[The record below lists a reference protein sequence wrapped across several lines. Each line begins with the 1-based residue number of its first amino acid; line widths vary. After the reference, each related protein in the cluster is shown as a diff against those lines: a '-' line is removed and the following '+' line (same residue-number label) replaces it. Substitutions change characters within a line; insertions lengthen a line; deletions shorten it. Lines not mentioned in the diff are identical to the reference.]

1 MKYLLITSI
10 FPPINGGSAVVYEKI
25 AEYCADHALIVLAPK
40 RHCAT
45 NEWLEGWQ
53 QYDSTAPF
61 QVVRTTLLRPL
72 VVVSKSRLQSL
83 YLFLCKDI
91 PLYLKILRLS
101 MKLIKQH
108 DIKVVCIGELNS
120 LGWLGI
126 ALKRLLG
133 IKLICYIHGEEV
145 TTDTPYRNFSRNRK
159 HYLKH
164 ADALVA
170 VSKFTRDYLING
182 FRVPEDKITLIPNGV
197 DLNVFAPA
205 EKSAAL
211 LQRYNLQHK
220 KIMLTVGRLVPR
232 KGIDKTLEAMPAIIK
247 AVPDVH
253 YLIVGIGPYQDKLK
267 QLVQQYNLQDYVTF
281 TGKISQQELVQ
292 HYQLCDVFIMANR
305 TMPDGDTEGFGLVFL
320 EANACGKPVVGGKA
334 GGAVEAVQHGYNGL
348 SVNGYQSAEIA
359 DAVTLL
365 LTDDAKYQ
373 QISQNGLAL
382 VQQCRFE
389 RCAERFDQLC
399 KQLSGKIDG

>member
-1 MKYLLITSI
+1 M
-10 FPPINGGSAVVYEKI
+10 
-25 AEYCADHALIVLAPK
+25 VLAPK

-53 QYDSTAPF
+53 TYDQQAPF

-83 YLFLCKDI
+83 YLFLFKDI
-91 PLYLKILRLS
+91 PLYLKILWLS
-101 MKLIKQH
+101 ARLIKQH

-120 LGWLGI
+120 LGWLGLM
-126 ALKRLLG
+126 LKRLLG

-145 TTDTPYRNFSRNRK
+145 TTDTPYRNFTRNRK
-159 HYLKH
+159 RYLKH

-182 FRVPEDKITLIPNGV
+182 FRIPQSKITLIPNGV

-205 EKSAAL
+205 PKADSL
-211 LQRYNLQHK
+211 LQRYNLKNK
-220 KIMLTVGRLVPR
+220 KVLLTVGRLVPR
-232 KGIDKTLEAMPAIIK
+232 KGIDKTLEAMHSIIEQ
-247 AVPDVH
+247 VPDVH
-253 YLIVGIGPYQDKLK
+253 YLIVGIGPYQPKLE
-267 QLVQQYNLQDYVTF
+267 QLVQQYGLADYVTF
-281 TGKISQQELVQ
+281 TGKISQDELVQ

-348 SVNGYQSAEIA
+348 SVNGYQSSEIA
-359 DAVTLL
+359 DAVIRL
-365 LTDDAKYQ
+365 LTDENLYQ
-373 QISQNGLAL
+373 TISANGLEL

-399 KQLSGKIDG
+399 KQLSGN